1 MNKFVILGC
10 GYIGT
15 NFANYIV
22 QANANDK
29 VYVLGI
35 KNEYTHYLNSK
46 VTFISK
52 KIEQIDEKDLEM
64 FKDAL
69 VFDCVDNLNAT
80 NSAQKSS
87 SLFLKN
93 CSTKVELIQLLN
105 TFNIKKYIFLS
116 SGGTVYGD
124 TNKPH
129 EETEK
134 YEPTNV
140 YALGKVI
147 QENYLNIFNIENN
160 NFNYL
165 IFRLSNPY
173 GGYISKSKKQGI
185 IDIAINK
192 CINNEELEFYGDIKN
207 VRDYIY
213 IEDLAKYMYK
223 LAISNANNSIYNI
236 GSGIGTSTEEVF
248 TIIENLLQ
256 KKINLKEIEN
266 QTVNIKSNILS
277 MKKTNDLLGNIEKI
291 TVQEGIE
298 KIISKKL
305 KEL

>member
-22 QANANDK
+22 RENKNNK

-35 KNEYTHYLNSK
+35 KNEYTDYLDEK
-46 VTFISK
+46 ITFISK

-64 FKDAL
+64 FKDSL
-69 VFDCVDNLNAT
+69 VVDCVDNINAT
-80 NSAQKSS
+80 NSAQESG

-93 CSTKVELIQLLN
+93 CSTKVQLIQLLN

-124 TNKPH
+124 SNKPH
-129 EETEK
+129 EETENH
-134 YEPTNV
+134 EPTNV

-147 QENYLNIFNIENN
+147 QENYLNIFHIENN

-192 CINNEELEFYGDIKN
+192 CVNNEELEFYGDIEN
-207 VRDYIY
+207 VRDFIY
-213 IEDLAKYMYK
+213 IEDVAKYMYK
-223 LAISNANNSIYNI
+223 LAISEANNSIYNI
-236 GSGIGTSTEEVF
+236 GSGIGTSMKDLFEM
-248 TIIENLLQ
+248 IEKLSQ
-256 KKINLKEIEN
+256 KKIKLKTIESS
-266 QTVNIKSNILS
+266 TVNIKSNILS
-277 MKKTNDLLGNIEKI
+277 MKKTQGIVGDIEK
-291 TVQEGIE
+291 TTLEEGIQR
-298 KIISKKL
+298 IIASRLKK
-305 KEL
+305 

>member
-22 QANANDK
+22 RENKNNK

-35 KNEYTHYLNSK
+35 KNEYTDYLDEK
-46 VTFISK
+46 ITFISK

-64 FKDAL
+64 FKDSL
-69 VFDCVDNLNAT
+69 VVDCVDNINAT
-80 NSAQKSS
+80 NSAQESG

-93 CSTKVELIQLLN
+93 CSTKVQLIQLLN

-124 TNKPH
+124 SNKPH

-134 YEPTNV
+134 HEPTNV

-147 QENYLNIFNIENN
+147 QENYLNIFHIENN

-192 CINNEELEFYGDIKN
+192 CVNNEELEFYGDIEN
-207 VRDYIY
+207 VRDFIY
-213 IEDLAKYMYK
+213 IEDVAKYMYK
-223 LAISNANNSIYNI
+223 LAISEANNSIYNI
-236 GSGIGTSTEEVF
+236 GSGIGTSMKDLFEM
-248 TIIENLLQ
+248 IEKLSQ
-256 KKINLKEIEN
+256 KKIKLKTIESS
-266 QTVNIKSNILS
+266 TVNIKSNILS
-277 MKKTNDLLGNIEKI
+277 MKKTQGIVGDIEK
-291 TVQEGIE
+291 TTLEEGIQR
-298 KIISKKL
+298 IIASRLKK
-305 KEL
+305 